1 MKKVILSFLILAAPM
16 IAVAQKIMDVKPGM
30 TKEDVLEI
38 AGKPLN
44 IIFIG
49 INQTTADSLFSFQ
62 YNENQFIY
70 FLGNKVEG
78 IDLDMEKTK
87 LQVDSL
93 INRKVRD

>member
-1 MKKVILSFLILAAPM
+1 MKKIILSLLIVAVPM
-16 IAVAQKIMDVKPGM
+16 IVAGQKIEDVKPGM

-38 AGKPLN
+38 AGKPVN
-44 IIFIG
+44 IFFIG
-49 INQTTADSLFSFQ
+49 IHKTTADSLFSYQ
-62 YNENQFIY
+62 YNEKQFVY

-93 INRKVRD
+93 INRKNED

>member
-1 MKKVILSFLILAAPM
+1 MKKIILSLFILVIPM
-16 IAVAQKIMDVKPGM
+16 LAVAQKIEDVKPGM

-49 INQTTADSLFSFQ
+49 IDKSTADSLYSYE
-62 YNENQFIY
+62 YNEKQFIY

-78 IDLDMEKTK
+78 INLEMEKTK

-93 INRKVRD
+93 INRKND